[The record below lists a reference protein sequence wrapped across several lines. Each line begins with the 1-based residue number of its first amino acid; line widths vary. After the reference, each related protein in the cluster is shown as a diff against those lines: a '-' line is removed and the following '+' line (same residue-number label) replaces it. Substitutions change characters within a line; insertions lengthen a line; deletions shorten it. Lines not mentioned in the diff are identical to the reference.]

1 MLFIFNK
8 ERDMKKIKLLLLISS
23 VTLMFTACS
32 SKTES
37 AVLDS
42 SKEDISQ
49 LLNKLIEKEKEIID
63 LTRQLENCKKQCNQ

>member
-1 MLFIFNK
+1 MNK
-8 ERDMKKIKLLLLISS
+8 LKLLLLTIFISLLFS
-23 VTLMFTACS
+23 ACS

-42 SKEDISQ
+42 SKEDVSV

-63 LTRQLENCKKQCNQ
+63 LTRQLEECKKECK